1 MMRLRQFL
9 VRLANLLTRRSL
21 DSRLRSEIEDHI
33 ALQTADNIRAGM
45 PAEEARRRAV
55 LKFGAVEA
63 VKEDYRDQQSIPFF
77 ENLLRDVRYAIR
89 ILWKA
94 PAFSAVAVIVL
105 ALGIGANTA
114 IFSIIDSVL
123 LRPLPVRDADRLVVV
138 PLASSRTGDYLPD
151 MSYPDYAD
159 YKAQTTAFSD
169 MIAYSLDSGAITF
182 PDQSTTRAE
191 FLNYVTGNFFSALGV
206 RPLLGRLIQPEDER
220 NGEVVVLGYSFW
232 KQHLSGDPG
241 IIGKSVLLNGRPVTV
256 IGVVPRQFHGVASF
270 VETDVYAPLGEM
282 QAGRVHDL
290 WTTRNEGG
298 LLALAYLK
306 PGVTLAEARA
316 SVRVVAARLAAQFPE
331 VDKDVSA
338 DVLPE
343 RLARPSAGTAS
354 ALPLIVSVFL
364 GLAFVVLA
372 VACVNLVN
380 LLLARAQVRAGEI
393 AVRASLG
400 ASRSRLM
407 RQLLTESLLLG
418 CMGGAAGLLVSACC
432 MSLLAR
438 VGRPIDI
445 PIRLDFSF
453 DWRIF
458 AYAFAVS
465 ILAGTLAGVTP
476 ALRAS
481 RVKLNTWL
489 HESGRTLTGG
499 RHTHRLRNALVI
511 TQVSGCFVL
520 LIVGG
525 LFIRVLERTQQM
537 DLGFDPHHV
546 LIAQMDLSSMG
557 LSKTRSTEFYD
568 ELIREVRALP
578 GVESAAYSRTRPFG
592 NSNMGTLVAAEGK
605 TAAKDHQ
612 IGMYDYVDPQY
623 FSTLRVAMLQ
633 GRNFAETD
641 NTSSPRVAIIN
652 QEMARKFWPNEDAVG
667 KRFSMLS
674 DPGAPFI
681 QVIGIAKNAVTND
694 PTGRPLAYFYLPFTQ
709 NYSSFHVLNVRS
721 SLDPKDLSVEIERNV
736 HKLMP
741 GLAVMLMTMQD
752 SLQSANG
759 FFIFH
764 LASDIAGAMA
774 LIGFIVALVGVYG
787 LISYSAAGRTHEVG
801 IRMALGAMRREVL
814 FMFLR
819 DAIVL
824 VGTSLAIGALLA
836 LAVGRLMKGLL
847 IGVSPYDPLTFFATA
862 VTVAA
867 AAIFASY
874 VPARHAA
881 RLDPM
886 VALRHE

>member
-1 MMRLRQFL
+1 MTWIRQLF
-9 VRLANLLTRRSL
+9 VRAANLLTRRSL
-21 DSRLRSEIEDHI
+21 DARLRSEIEDHI
-33 ALQTADNIRAGM
+33 ALQTEDNIRAGM

-63 VKEDYRDQQSIPFF
+63 VTEDYRDQQSLPFV
-77 ENLLRDVRYAIR
+77 ENLLRDLRYAVR
-89 ILWKA
+89 MLWKA

-114 IFSIIDSVL
+114 IFSVIDSVL

-138 PLASSRTGDYLPD
+138 PLTSSRTGDYLPD

-159 YKAQTTAFSD
+159 YKAQVTAFSD
-169 MIAYSLDSGAITF
+169 MLAYSLDSGAITLS
-182 PDQSTTRAE
+182 DQSTTHVE

-232 KQHLSGDPG
+232 KQHLSGDPN
-241 IIGKSVLLNGRPVTV
+241 IIGKHIVLNGRPVTV
-256 IGVVPRQFHGVASF
+256 IGVAPRQFHGVTSF
-270 VETDVYAPLGEM
+270 VETEVYAPLGEKP
-282 QAGRVHDL
+282 GGVHDQ
-290 WTTRNEGG
+290 WTARNEGG

-306 PGVTLAEARA
+306 PGVSLAEARA
-316 SVRVVAARLAAQFPE
+316 SVRVVAARLAAQYPE
-331 VDKDVSA
+331 VEKDVSA

-343 RLARPSAGTAS
+343 RLARPSAGIAS
-354 ALPLIVSVFL
+354 AWPLVVSVFL
-364 GLAFVVLA
+364 GLAFVVLG

-393 AVRASLG
+393 AIRASLG

-418 CMGGAAGLLVSACC
+418 CMGGAAGLLVSAWC

-481 RVKLNTWL
+481 RVRLNTWL

-499 RHTHRLRNALVI
+499 RRTHRLRNAMVI

-525 LFIRVLERTQQM
+525 LFLRVLEKTQRM

-546 LIAQMDLSSMG
+546 LIAQMDFSSMG
-557 LSKTRSTEFYD
+557 LTKTRATEFYD

-578 GVESAAYSRTRPFG
+578 GVDSAAYSRTRPFG
-592 NSNMGTLVAAEGK
+592 NSNMGTLVDAEGK

-623 FSTLRVAMLQ
+623 FSTLRIALLQ
-633 GRNFAETD
+633 GRNFAESD
-641 NTSSPRVAIIN
+641 NATSPRVAIVN
-652 QEMARKFWPNEDAVG
+652 QEMARRFWPNEDALG
-667 KRFSMLS
+667 KRFRMLS
-674 DPGAPFI
+674 NPGGPLI
-681 QVIGIAKNAVTND
+681 QVIGVAKNAVTND
-694 PTGRPLAYFYLPFTQ
+694 PTGRRIPYFYLPFTQ
-709 NYSSFHVLNVRS
+709 NYSPFHILNVRS
-721 SLDPKDLSVEIERNV
+721 SLDPKDLSAEIERNV

-774 LIGFIVALVGVYG
+774 LIGFIVALVGIYG

-801 IRMALGAMRREVL
+801 IRMALGAKRREVL

-819 DAIVL
+819 DATVL
-824 VGTSLAIGALLA
+824 VGTGLAIGALLA
-836 LAVGRLMKGLL
+836 LAVAQVMKGLL
-847 IGVSPYDPLTFFATA
+847 IGVSPHDPLTFIAVAATL
-862 VTVAA
+862 AA